1 VSVQARAK
9 RSINIRYDL
18 AWLSTEGRWLAF
30 GKNADTLFSMPSE
43 ALSSIRSSLA
53 RWTPLDLSSTEVLP
67 LGISALDAALPGGGV
82 ALGGVTELQV
92 RGASGAATSF
102 ALAACRAAQQRGRQ
116 LEAGGSRSESS
127 VWCAFIDPSASL
139 FAPGVTRL
147 GVDLAYLLVTRP
159 ETDAIDRVAVRIAEA
174 NLVAVLIID
183 LRGVVQPSAVPLN
196 TARSPSQQGTRAAR
210 SLDEHSWQRTVRRLS
225 LAIKSSSTSVL
236 LITQAEQFQSL
247 PLPTFQRLELTRS
260 SQTSFELR
268 VAKERTGRVSGP
280 RVFPCSI
287 FDQRGGMQNDEAQN
301 DGAQNG
307 WMRNGG
313 NSSRNQDFAA
323 LTRKVS

>member
-1 VSVQARAK
+1 
-9 RSINIRYDL
+9 
-18 AWLSTEGRWLAF
+18 
-30 GKNADTLFSMPSE
+30 MPSE

-53 RWTPLDLSSTEVLP
+53 RWKPSDLSSTQVLP
-67 LGISALDAALPGGGV
+67 LGISAIDAALPGGGV

-102 ALAACRAAQQRGRQ
+102 ALAACRAAQQFGSLQRQALQQCGRQ
-116 LEAGGSRSESS
+116 QRGTHNHENG

-159 ETDAIDRVAVRIAEA
+159 EANAIDRVAVRIAEA

-183 LRGVVQPSAVPLN
+183 LRGVVQPGAVPLN
-196 TARSPSQQGTRAAR
+196 PALRSPLQQGTRSAR

-225 LAIKSSSTSVL
+225 LAVKSSSTSVL

-247 PLPTFQRLELTRS
+247 PLPTLQRLELTRR

-268 VAKERTGRVSGP
+268 VAKERTGHVSGS
-280 RVFPCSI
+280 RLFPCSI
-287 FDQRGGMQNDEAQN
+287 FDQNN
-301 DGAQNG
+301 GAQNG
-307 WMRNGG
+307 DAQNDEEP
-313 NSSRNQDFAA
+313 SRQRLAV

>member
-1 VSVQARAK
+1 
-9 RSINIRYDL
+9 
-18 AWLSTEGRWLAF
+18 
-30 GKNADTLFSMPSE
+30 M
-43 ALSSIRSSLA
+43 
-53 RWTPLDLSSTEVLP
+53 
-67 LGISALDAALPGGGV
+67 

-116 LEAGGSRSESS
+116 LEAGGSRSEGS

-183 LRGVVQPSAVPLN
+183 LRGVVQHSVVQHSVVQHSVVQPSAVPLN

-247 PLPTFQRLELTRS
+247 PLPTFQRLELTRR

-287 FDQRGGMQNDEAQN
+287 FDQRGGMQDENAQN
-301 DGAQNG
+301 DWVQNDWVQNG
-307 WMRNGG
+307 SNP
-313 NSSRNQDFAA
+313 SRNQDFAA

>member
-1 VSVQARAK
+1 MS
-9 RSINIRYDL
+9 
-18 AWLSTEGRWLAF
+18 
-30 GKNADTLFSMPSE
+30 SE
-43 ALSSIRSSLA
+43 ALSSLRSSLA
-53 RWTPLDLSSTEVLP
+53 RWKPSDLSSTQVLPQVLP

-102 ALAACRAAQQRGRQ
+102 ALAACRAAQQFGSLQRPVSQEKALQQRGRQ
-116 LEAGGSRSESS
+116 QRGPHNHENG

-147 GVDLAYLLVTRP
+147 GVDLAYLLVIRP
-159 ETDAIDRVAVRIAEA
+159 EANAIDRVAVRIAEA

-183 LRGVVQPSAVPLN
+183 LRGVVQPSAIPLSP
-196 TARSPSQQGTRAAR
+196 ALRSPLQQGTRSAR

-247 PLPTFQRLELTRS
+247 PLPTLQRLELTRR
-260 SQTSFELR
+260 SQSSFELR
-268 VAKERTGRVSGP
+268 VAKERTGHVSGP

-287 FDQRGGMQNDEAQN
+287 FDQGSCDQNGNGQNGDAQN
-301 DGAQNG
+301 DGEPNRDQPLAV
-307 WMRNGG
+307 
-313 NSSRNQDFAA
+313 